1 MRLVDAG
8 RPARR
13 TTVLCCAA
21 AVLAGLVL
29 AGCGTARATGGSLS
43 RSGSSGSG
51 SSSRADSSSRPVP
64 GMAVPSSAVR
74 RLTALAHRI
83 AKLNGD
89 ASPVW
94 VSAVC
99 TTRQKA
105 LTSATPGDIVPGDAG
120 TIVYL
125 LTLKGHFTDYGSTG
139 PAGAKL
145 PAGRYVSVVV
155 NARTL
160 GSLDYGISSR
170 PPPVAPASLGPATY
184 LIR

>member
-1 MRLVDAG
+1 VRLVDAG

-13 TTVLCCAA
+13 TTARRNAARCCAV
-21 AVLAGLVL
+21 AVLAGLML
-29 AGCGTARATGGSLS
+29 AGCGTARATGGS
-43 RSGSSGSG
+43 SSGSG
-51 SSSRADSSSRPVP
+51 SLSRSGSSSRPVP
-64 GMAVPSSAVR
+64 GMAVPSSAIGQ
-74 RLTALAHRI
+74 LTALAHRI

-125 LTLKGHFTDYGSTG
+125 LTMKGHFTDYESSG

-145 PAGRYVSVVV
+145 PVGRYVSVVV

-160 GSLDYGISSR
+160 GSLDYGISPK
-170 PPPVAPASLGPATY
+170 PPPVAPASLGPVTY
-184 LIR
+184 LRR

>member
-8 RPARR
+8 RRRR
-13 TTVLCCAA
+13 TTALCCAV
-21 AVLAGLVL
+21 AVLAGLML
-29 AGCGTARATGGSLS
+29 AGCGTARATGGS
-43 RSGSSGSG
+43 SSASG
-51 SSSRADSSSRPVP
+51 SSSRAGSSSRPVP
-64 GMAVPSSAVR
+64 GMAVPSSATG
-74 RLTALAHRI
+74 RLTALARRI

-105 LTSATPGDIVPGDAG
+105 LTSATPGDSVPGDAG

-125 LTLKGHFTDYGSTG
+125 LTMKGHFTDYGSTG

-145 PAGRYVSVVV
+145 PTGRYVSVVV

-160 GSLDYGISSR
+160 GSLDFGISPK
-170 PPPVAPASLGPATY
+170 PPPVAPASLGPVTY
-184 LIR
+184 LKLV